1 MFSGSI
7 VAIVTPF
14 RGGKLDRKAY
24 ADLIEFQ
31 IANGTSGIVPVG
43 TTGESATL
51 SHDEHK
57 EVIKHCIDVV
67 NKRVPVIAGAGSNAT
82 AEALQLTQAAK
93 DLGADASLHITPY
106 YNKPTQEGLFR
117 HFKTIAENVALPLVV
132 YDCPSRTGVSVAPE
146 TVARLAA
153 VKNIVALKDAEGN
166 LDYTSAV
173 RSLCDITIL
182 SGNDSLNLPILAVGG
197 KGAISVLANVAP
209 RATADLIAA
218 FLRGDAATAE
228 KLHRQWF
235 PLCKSLFVES
245 NPIPVKAALEMMG
258 MITGELRPPL
268 YPISDKGREV
278 LRKDMVAVGLVK

>member
-14 RGGKLDRKAY
+14 RGRTFDRKAY

-51 SHDEHK
+51 SHEEHK
-57 EVIKHCIDVV
+57 EVIRCCIDVV
-67 NKRVPVIAGAGSNAT
+67 RKRVPVIAGAGSNAT
-82 AEALQLTQAAK
+82 AEALELTQAAK

-106 YNKPTQEGLFR
+106 YNKPTQEGLYR
-117 HFKTIAENVALPLVV
+117 HFKTIAEAVALPLVV

-146 TVARLAA
+146 TVARLSA

-209 RATADLIAA
+209 RATADLIGA
-218 FLRGDAATAE
+218 FLKGDAATAE
-228 KLHRQWF
+228 KLHRKWF
-235 PLCKSLFVES
+235 PLCKSLFIES

-258 MITGELRPPL
+258 MIGGELRPPL
-268 YPISDKGREV
+268 YPISDKNREV
-278 LRKDMVAVGLVK
+278 LRKDMAAAGLLK